1 MPINTLKEKERIME
15 PTKGLSRRTF
25 MKSAGLL
32 GTSVALGIGFPHL
45 ILGKGE
51 EDYVVRLGYYDCDHM
66 TAAPIAKEAGI
77 FADLGLKVEV
87 TGNGKVPEAMAAGQ
101 MDVGYIGFV
110 GMTKAIIKG
119 SPMAA
124 VAHNHKGGSMY
135 LVARH
140 GIDKPEDLLG
150 KKVAL
155 GPKPESNNGWWVT
168 YAMQNN
174 IPKEAEHYQ
183 NFVMTDRDEYLALK
197 TGNLDAFWC
206 CDPWGSMAEYE
217 NTGKIIRTFDVH
229 PNGTWGICCAQV
241 MNRTFIKEHPKIAQK
256 MVIAHVRAIQH
267 IYMKPI
273 KSAEIF
279 AASYHVPFEVGL
291 MTIYKKTV
299 GESRTL
305 RWNLEEDAYR
315 ETVSHNINIGIF
327 PSAPEYKEVV
337 DTTFLAGKDI
347 PDFESFIKNEVDPVF
362 PFGMSYADWK
372 KKATEMPG

>member
-1 MPINTLKEKERIME
+1 MIYNNS
-15 PTKGLSRRTF
+15 LSRRTF
-25 MKSAGLL
+25 IKGATLL
-32 GTSVALGIGFPHL
+32 GASAAVGMSFPDL

-66 TAAPIAKEAGI
+66 TAAPIARDAGI

-110 GMTKAIIKG
+110 GMVKAIVKG

-135 LVARH
+135 MV
-140 GIDKPEDLLG
+140 GSPEINKPEDLIG
-150 KKVAL
+150 KKVGL
-155 GPKPESNNGWWVT
+155 GAKPENNNGWWVT

-183 NFVMTDRDEYLALK
+183 NFVMTDKDEYLALK
-197 TGNLDAFWC
+197 TGQLDAFWC

-217 NTGKIIRTFDVH
+217 GTGKILRTFDVF

-241 MNRTFIKEHPKIAQK
+241 MNRNFIKEHPRIAQK
-256 MVIAHVRAIQH
+256 MVLAHIRALQF
-267 IYMKPI
+267 IYTNPRR
-273 KSAEIF
+273 SAEIF
-279 AASYHVPFEVGL
+279 AESYHVPYEVGL

-305 RWNLEEDAYR
+305 RWNLEEDGYR
-315 ETVSHNINIGIF
+315 ETVSHFTSVGTLQ
-327 PSAPEYKEVV
+327 SASAYNEVV
-337 DTTFLAGKDI
+337 DNGFLASNDV
-347 PDFESFIKNEVDPVF
+347 PDFNEFIRKEVDPVF
-362 PFGMSYADWK
+362 PQGMTYADWK
-372 KKATEMPG
+372 AKVEGMKG

>member
-1 MPINTLKEKERIME
+1 MKQITP
-15 PTKGLSRRTF
+15 LSRRKFLKGATLF
-25 MKSAGLL
+25 GASAAVGM
-32 GTSVALGIGFPHL
+32 SFPNL

-51 EDYVVRLGYYDCDHM
+51 DDYVVQLGYYDCDHM
-66 TAAPIAKEAGI
+66 TAAPIARDAGI
-77 FADLGLKVEV
+77 FADLGLKVAV
-87 TGNGKVPEAMAAGQ
+87 MGNGKVPEAMAAGK

-119 SPMAA
+119 SPMVA

-150 KKVAL
+150 KRVAL
-155 GPKPESNNGWWVT
+155 GAKPENNNGWWVT

-206 CDPWGSMAEYE
+206 CDPWGSMAEHE
-217 NTGKIIRTFDVH
+217 NTGKIIRTFDVF

-241 MNRTFIKEHPKIAQK
+241 MNRTFVKEHPRVAQK
-256 MVIAHVRAIQH
+256 MVIAHIRALQY
-267 IYMKPI
+267 IYTNPI
-273 KSAEIF
+273 KSAKIF
-279 AASYHVPFEVGL
+279 AESYHVPYEVGL

-315 ETVSHNINIGIF
+315 ETVSHNIATGIF
-327 PSAPEYKEVV
+327 PTAPEYKEVV
-337 DTTFLAGKDI
+337 DLSLLASNDI
-347 PDFESFIKNEVDPVF
+347 PNFDEFIKKEVDPIF
-362 PFGMSYADWK
+362 PFGMTFEDWK
-372 KKATEMPG
+372 KKAVELEG

>member
-1 MPINTLKEKERIME
+1 MAQNNSV
-15 PTKGLSRRTF
+15 SRRTF
-25 MKSAGLL
+25 LKGATMLGASAAVGM
-32 GTSVALGIGFPHL
+32 SFPNL

-77 FADLGLKVEV
+77 FTDLGLKVEV

-110 GMTKAIIKG
+110 GMVKAIVKG

-135 LVARH
+135 MVGRPE
-140 GIDKPEDLLG
+140 IEKPEDLLG
-150 KKVAL
+150 KKVGL
-155 GPKPESNNGWWVT
+155 GAKPEKNNGWWVT

-197 TGNLDAFWC
+197 TGQLDAFWC

-217 NTGKIIRTFDVH
+217 GTGKILRTFDVF

-241 MNRTFIKEHPKIAQK
+241 MNRNFTKEHPRIAQK
-256 MVIAHVRAIQH
+256 LVLAHIRALQF
-267 IYMKPI
+267 IYTNPRR
-273 KSAEIF
+273 SAEIF
-279 AASYHVPFEVGL
+279 ADSYHVPYEVGL

-305 RWNLEEDAYR
+305 RWNLEEDGYR
-315 ETVSHNINIGIF
+315 ETVSHF
-327 PSAPEYKEVV
+327 TSVDTLPSAPAYKEVV
-337 DTTFLAGKDI
+337 ETGFLASNDV
-347 PDFESFIKNEVDPVF
+347 PDFDEFIKKEVDPVF
-362 PFGMSYADWK
+362 PQGMPYADWK
-372 KKATEMPG
+372 SKVEGMRG